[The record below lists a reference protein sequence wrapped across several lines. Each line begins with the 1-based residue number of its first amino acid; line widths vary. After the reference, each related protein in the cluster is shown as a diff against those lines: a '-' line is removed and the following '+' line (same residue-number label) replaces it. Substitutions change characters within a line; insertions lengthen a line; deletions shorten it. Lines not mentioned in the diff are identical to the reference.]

1 MLNFSKTKILS
12 IYLIFLFI
20 SIFSISNFL
29 DLNKIFFNKKV
40 NLGLDLQGGSYLL
53 LEVDSSSIEKRRLQS
68 KVVPLKKKLKES
80 SIEFKN
86 FVISE
91 KNIKFNLQEKDLEK
105 FAIFFEDRK
114 GNDINNYLDQYN
126 SFELEHKIVNNQVDI
141 YLSK

>member
-12 IYLIFLFI
+12 IYLIFLLI

-80 SIEFKN
+80 SIEF
-86 FVISE
+86 
-91 KNIKFNLQEKDLEK
+91 
-105 FAIFFEDRK
+105 
-114 GNDINNYLDQYN
+114 
-126 SFELEHKIVNNQVDI
+126 
-141 YLSK
+141 